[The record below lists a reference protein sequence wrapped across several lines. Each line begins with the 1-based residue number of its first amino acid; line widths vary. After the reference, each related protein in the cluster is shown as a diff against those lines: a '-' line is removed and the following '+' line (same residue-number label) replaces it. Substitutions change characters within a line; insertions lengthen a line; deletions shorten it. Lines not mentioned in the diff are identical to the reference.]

1 MKKILKILIGVIV
14 FLTLPALL
22 FFGVLYLKYNEDLPI
37 GQEGEK
43 ADLLAHN
50 MLKSLDYESYKETDY
65 IEWSFRNSRLYKWN
79 KRENICVVQW
89 KDFKV
94 DLHLNY
100 IERSLAAVHNF
111 NVVGEKRDEL
121 VDKARSYFNNDS
133 FWLVAPYKVFDKG
146 VKRSIVNLD
155 NDDEVVLD
163 AVKKVKAA
171 NHHIEEVFCPFPV
184 HGLDKAMGL
193 APTRIAITSFMYGI
207 TGLGIAIW
215 LTYYTMIADWPQD
228 IGGKPSFSWAENM
241 PAFVPIMFELT
252 VFFAAHLM
260 VITFYMRSR
269 IWPFKKAENP
279 DPRTT
284 DDHFLMEIEIH
295 DNEEELTTLL
305 NETGAVEINVVD
317 KH

>member
-1 MKKILKILIGVIV
+1 MSSSKVIHA
-14 FLTLPALL
+14 F
-22 FFGVLYLKYNEDLPI
+22 Y
-37 GQEGEK
+37 
-43 ADLLAHN
+43 
-50 MLKSLDYESYKETDY
+50 
-65 IEWSFRNSRLYKWN
+65 
-79 KRENICVVQW
+79 
-89 KDFKV
+89 
-94 DLHLNY
+94 
-100 IERSLAAVHNF
+100 
-111 NVVGEKRDEL
+111 
-121 VDKARSYFNNDS
+121 
-133 FWLVAPYKVFDKG
+133 
-146 VKRSIVNLD
+146 

-193 APTRIAITSFMYGI
+193 APTRIAITSFIYGI

-284 DDHFLMEIEIH
+284 DDHFLMEIELH
-295 DNEEELTTLL
+295 DNEEELTALL

>member
-1 MKKILKILIGVIV
+1 MSSHKVIH
-14 FLTLPALL
+14 AL
-22 FFGVLYLKYNEDLPI
+22 Y
-37 GQEGEK
+37 
-43 ADLLAHN
+43 
-50 MLKSLDYESYKETDY
+50 
-65 IEWSFRNSRLYKWN
+65 
-79 KRENICVVQW
+79 
-89 KDFKV
+89 
-94 DLHLNY
+94 
-100 IERSLAAVHNF
+100 
-111 NVVGEKRDEL
+111 
-121 VDKARSYFNNDS
+121 
-133 FWLVAPYKVFDKG
+133 
-146 VKRSIVNLD
+146 

-193 APTRIAITSFMYGI
+193 APTRLAITAFMYGI
-207 TGLGIAIW
+207 TGLSVAIW
-215 LTYYTMIADWPQD
+215 LTYYTMIANWPQD

-241 PAFVPIMFELT
+241 PAFVPILFEMT

-284 DDHFLMEIEIH
+284 DDHFLMEIPVG
-295 DNEEELTTLL
+295 DNEAELTKLL
-305 NETGAVEINVVD
+305 EETGAVEINVVE